1 MYSIS
6 YYKEKDFKKVFEFM
20 QAHPFIVM
28 NGVDVNGLP
37 VSTQVPV
44 LLEILGETVVIKGH
58 IMRQT
63 DHHKA
68 FEANPDLLC
77 LFVGPSAY
85 VSASWYSNQ
94 QVASTWNY
102 ATVHAR
108 GNIEF
113 LDNEALLDILE
124 KTTAFFENNPQ
135 STASYKNLPETY
147 IEQFAKAII
156 AFKIE
161 IQSIEH
167 VFKLSQNR
175 DEASFKN
182 IISKLHEQ
190 SNLGA
195 KGVAEMMEGVD
206 INYEL

>member
-1 MYSIS
+1 MYSVS
-6 YYKEKDFKKVFEFM
+6 YFKEKDFKNVFEFM

-28 NGVDVNGLP
+28 NGVDANGLP
-37 VSTQVPV
+37 VATQVPV
-44 LLEILGETVVIKGH
+44 LLEIVGETVVVKGH

-68 FEANPDLLC
+68 FEVNPDLLC

-85 VSASWYSNQ
+85 VSASWYSKQ

-108 GNIEF
+108 GKIEF

-124 KTTAFFENNPQ
+124 KTTSFFENNPE

-175 DEASFKN
+175 DEVSFKN
-182 IISKLHEQ
+182 IISKLLEQ
-190 SNLGA
+190 SNPGSI
-195 KGVAEMMEGVD
+195 GVAEMMGKVD
-206 INYEL
+206 INYKL

>member
-1 MYSIS
+1 MYNVS
-6 YYKEKDFKKVFEFM
+6 YFKEKNFKSVLEFM
-20 QAHPFIVM
+20 QAHPFVVL

-37 VSTQVPV
+37 VASQVPV
-44 LLEILGETVVIKGH
+44 LLEIVGETVVIKGH

-108 GNIEF
+108 GKIEF
-113 LDNEALLDILE
+113 LDNEALLDILD
-124 KTTAFFENNPQ
+124 KTTAFFENNPE
-135 STASYKNLPETY
+135 SPSSYKNLPETY

-161 IQSIEH
+161 IESIEH

-175 DEASFKN
+175 DEASIKN
-182 IISKLHEQ
+182 IITKLRKQ
-190 SNLGA
+190 NNLGA
-195 KGVAEMMEGVD
+195 IGVAEMMERLVMS
-206 INYEL
+206 YEL